1 MTSLSFPNPEIG
13 IETLVFGLMITFY
26 AMMILAPSP
35 AHALPSSSVIFFV
48 ISFSLP
54 PLVSLARA
62 VDGGGAV

>member
-35 AHALPSSSVIFFV
+35 AHIFRHLLRHLLLSATPSKLS
-48 ISFSLP
+48 
-54 PLVSLARA
+54 
-62 VDGGGAV
+62 